1 MFQDLTSIVVDL
13 GSARTRIGYGGDD
26 APRLTPHSYLSQSAS
41 AMSNEEE
48 SEYRVGDK
56 YLWSSR
62 ADNEVLSIYH
72 RKGQDGYQF
81 NYDLLEPFLSHN
93 LTNELGADL
102 KDYSILL
109 SEDVAAKMAENKEFR
124 EKTA

>member
-1 MFQDLTSIVVDL
+1 M
-13 GSARTRIGYGGDD
+13 
-26 APRLTPHSYLSQSAS
+26 
-41 AMSNEEE
+41 
-48 SEYRVGDK
+48 GDK